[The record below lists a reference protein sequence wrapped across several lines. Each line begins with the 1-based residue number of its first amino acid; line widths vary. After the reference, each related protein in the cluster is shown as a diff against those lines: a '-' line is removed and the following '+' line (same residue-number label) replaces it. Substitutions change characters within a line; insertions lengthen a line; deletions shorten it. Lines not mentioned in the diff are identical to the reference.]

1 MLHISPALF
10 TSDGGIVG
18 GGERYALELARYMA
32 RETPTTLVA
41 FGDRDRSLTIDGLP
55 VRVIGSPWYVRGQRN
70 NPIAAALLGELRKA
84 DVVHCH
90 QRHVLASS
98 LAALACRLSGRRVF
112 VTDHGGGGWDISA
125 YISTDRWY
133 HNHLHVSE
141 YSRMLSGHADRPFAQ
156 VIFGGVDIDK
166 FSPAPSLTPRTA
178 ILFVGR
184 ILPHKGINYL
194 IEAMP
199 CDRELIVAGPVC
211 DERFLADLHRLAA
224 GKRVRFR
231 HDCDDAALVDYYRAA
246 RCVVLPSVYH
256 SMYGET
262 TTQAEFLGQ
271 TLLEGMACGAPVIC
285 TAVGGMPEVV
295 EDRVTGFVVPPND
308 PAALGDRIRWL
319 FTHPAEADAIGA
331 AGRCRV
337 LEKFTWPQV
346 VRRCLEIYAA
356 AAPHSARAPVSHSIQ
371 SHSLSGSK

>member
-1 MLHISPALF
+1 MLHISPAF
-10 TSDGGIVG
+10 FSSDGGIIG
-18 GGERYALELARYMA
+18 GGERYAVELARYMA

-41 FGDRDRSLTIDGLP
+41 FGDRDRSLTIDDLR
-55 VRVIGSPWYVRGQRN
+55 VHVIGAPWYVRGQRN
-70 NPIAAALLGELRKA
+70 NPISAVLLRELRKA

-90 QRHVLASS
+90 QRHVLACS

-112 VTDHGGGGWDISA
+112 VTDLGGGGWDISA
-125 YISTDRWY
+125 YVSTDRWY
-133 HNHLHVSE
+133 HGHLHLSE
-141 YSRMLSGHADRPFAQ
+141 YSRTLSGHADRPFAQ
-156 VIFGGVDIDK
+156 VIFGGVDTGK
-166 FSPAPSLTPRTA
+166 FSPAPSPGPRAA

-199 CDRELIVAGPVC
+199 PDQELIVAGPAC
-211 DERFLADLHRLAA
+211 DDRFLADLRRLAA

-231 HDCDDAALVDYYRAA
+231 HGCDDAALVDYYRTA
-246 RCVVLPSVYH
+246 RCVVLPSVYRT
-256 SMYGET
+256 MYGET
-262 TTQAEFLGQ
+262 ITQAELLGQ
-271 TLLEGMACGAPVIC
+271 TLLEGMACGAPAIC

-308 PAALGDRIRWL
+308 SAALGDKLRWL
-319 FTHPAEADAIGA
+319 LTHPAEADAMGR
-331 AGRCRV
+331 AGRRRV

-356 AAPHSARAPVSHSIQ
+356 TAPHSARVPMNHSNQ
-371 SHSLSGSK
+371 SQPLTGSK